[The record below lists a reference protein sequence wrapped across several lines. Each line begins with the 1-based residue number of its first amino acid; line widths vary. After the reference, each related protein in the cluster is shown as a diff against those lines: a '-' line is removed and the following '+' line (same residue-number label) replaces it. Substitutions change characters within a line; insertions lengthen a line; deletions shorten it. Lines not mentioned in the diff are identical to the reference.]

1 MFNRRIQL
9 LKRILEKRGNLDI
22 KTWDLL
28 YNVFGPASRFKSRPF
43 LRMIGEPVDGF
54 RPIYFHGYTQPLYL
68 PVSIDL
74 HFIYQIICELFRPQE
89 WHYYEIP
96 QTKVAPSDYVL
107 DAGAAEGL
115 FTFLV
120 ANRCTQVYAVEPLP
134 AFVDSM
140 TKTFSHQHN
149 VEILPYALG
158 SEIGT
163 ASLQE
168 DGITTIVE
176 PDQSGDTKMTTVD
189 ELIINQGRRITY
201 LKADLEGYE
210 RYMLAGAKES
220 IRMYKPKIAIT
231 TYHQQDDHKF
241 IMDFL
246 NSLEVGYKFICSGIE
261 ERYGQPVMLHAW
273 VPGR

>member
-9 LKRILEKRGNLDI
+9 LKRILEKRGSLDI
-22 KTWDLL
+22 KTLDLL

-43 LRMIGEPVDGF
+43 LSHIGEAVDGF
-54 RPIYFHGYTQPLYL
+54 RPVYFHGYSEPLYL
-68 PVSIDL
+68 PAAL
-74 HFIYQIICELFRPQE
+74 NPHYIYQITCELFRPQE

-96 QTKVAPSDYVL
+96 QTKVQPSDYVL

-120 ANRCTQVYAVEPLP
+120 AGRCAQVFAAEPLP
-134 AFVDSM
+134 AFVKAM
-140 TKTFSHQHN
+140 TKTFSRQRN

-158 SEIGT
+158 SEVGA

-168 DGITTIVE
+168 DGITTIVKL
-176 PDQSGDTKMTTVD
+176 DQNGDIKLTTVD
-189 ELIINQGRRITY
+189 ELIINQGRLLTY

-210 RYMLAGAKES
+210 RLMLAGAKQS
-220 IRMYKPKIAIT
+220 IIAYKPKIAIT
-231 TYHQQDDHKF
+231 TYHQQDDHIF

-246 NSLEVGYKFICSGIE
+246 SSLDVGYKFICSGIE

-273 VPGR
+273 VPNH